1 MYVAALRGQSCSSV
15 LMGEE
20 EARLVLESKSCC
32 EFLRKCFPC
41 LEDLSTFSVAALL
54 SFRVR

>member
-1 MYVAALRGQSCSSV
+1 
-15 LMGEE
+15 MGEE